1 VLIQQERVKWQR
13 VLCIVSDTNLID
25 SDDGANLEIPVRL
38 LPENLHRSTS
48 FGADRR
54 RFLLLHNGRHIRGS
68 SKRQTDDSSRYGSSS
83 HSSPLHSCG
92 KQTVAMHT
100 SSGHGGCPCYSC
112 QSGRSHFPSSILCFF
127 PGSNE
132 KGKKKNNWNKK
143 RGSEKQQQQE
153 QRERIGLRDFGR
165 KPRHT
170 NAGRTCSWA
179 SQEAAK
185 RQKRRRGRVC
195 LPAREASWPY
205 LDRREREAVIG
216 PYGCRKTPTNAA
228 VHDRTSRTVDG
239 PDRSS
244 PCPLDMQMKQENN
257 RSNIFF
263 ILLLLLLLFIM
274 TEKKGGGLFF
284 EANFRHF
291 AKIISGKNIFC
302 CKLILCVF

>member
-1 VLIQQERVKWQR
+1 MLIQQERVKWQR

-25 SDDGANLEIPVRL
+25 SDDGATLEIPVRL
-38 LPENLHRSTS
+38 LPENLHLSTS

-54 RFLLLHNGRHIRGS
+54 RFLLLHNRRHIRGS
-68 SKRQTDDSSRYGSSS
+68 SKRQTDDSSRHGSRS
-83 HSSPLHSCG
+83 HSSPLHSRG

-127 PGSNE
+127 PGLSQKGGKTSNS
-132 KGKKKNNWNKK
+132 NRK
-143 RGSEKQQQQE
+143 RGSEKQQQE

-170 NAGRTCSWA
+170 NAVLTCSWA

-228 VHDRTSRTVDG
+228 VRDRTSWTVDG
-239 PDRSS
+239 PDRSP

-257 RSNIFF
+257 RSNIIIIIIIISSSIIF
-263 ILLLLLLLFIM
+263 ILLLLFIM
-274 TEKKGGGLFF
+274 TEKKRRRIFLW
-284 EANFRHF
+284 R
-291 AKIISGKNIFC
+291 IFC
-302 CKLILCVF
+302 CK